1 MCSSGKNQCKEL
13 RKNKMAT
20 ARICRAFQPF
30 VGLSCISALA
40 RDSFQ

>member
-1 MCSSGKNQCKEL
+1 MCSSGKNHCKEL
-13 RKNKMAT
+13 RKSKMVA
-20 ARICRAFQPF
+20 ARICRAFQSF